1 MALVFFWGCSTP
13 DNSEP
18 PAELT
23 EIQNPETVYQL
34 WSRDSGVGHAFGYFN
49 IRPLIIDNR
58 LFTIDVNGVVSEF
71 DPEKGKILW
80 SYETGLKTLASL
92 EGDQQS
98 LAVTSRDGDLAL
110 FELTDSGLR
119 LLWKVNVKSEIRTRA
134 VSAGNQIFVRSVDG
148 RLTALDKSN
157 GAVLWSVNS
166 RVPALSLTGS
176 SHPMVHDDLVISG
189 FDDGKLVAFEIDT
202 GAMVWEAVVTRP
214 TGRSEIERLVDLDGQ
229 FVIRDGVIYVS
240 SYQGDLAA
248 VTVESGQVI
257 WSRKFSSFKAL
268 DIDESSLYLTDD
280 RSHIWSVDRRTGSAL
295 WKQDVLNARKVTAPK
310 LIGDKLVVAD
320 LEGYVHWFE
329 KQDGK
334 LVSRIDTTTIRY
346 LSQPA
351 TLGSMLIVQDSLGQ
365 LTALTQH
372 R

>member
-1 MALVFFWGCSTP
+1 MALVTFFGCSTP

-23 EIQNPETVYQL
+23 DIQNPEPVYQL

-49 IRPLIIDNR
+49 IRPLVIDNR
-58 LFTIDVNGVVSEF
+58 LLTIDVNGVVSEF

-92 EGDQQS
+92 EGDRRS
-98 LAVTSRDGDLAL
+98 LVVTSSDGNLAL
-110 FELTDSGLR
+110 FELGDSSLR
-119 LLWKVNVKSEIRTRA
+119 LLWKVNIKSEIRARA
-134 VSAGNQIFVRSVDG
+134 VASGNRVFVRSVDG

-157 GAVLWSVNS
+157 GAVLWSANS

-176 SHPMVHDDLVISG
+176 SHPMVYDDLVISG
-189 FDDGKLVAFEIDT
+189 FDDGKLVAFEVDT

-248 VTVESGQVI
+248 VAAESGQVI
-257 WSRKFSSFKAL
+257 WSRKFSSFKAM
-268 DIDESSLYLTDD
+268 DIDENSLYLTDD

-295 WKQDVLNARKVTAPK
+295 WKQDVLNARKVTGPK
-310 LIGDKLVVAD
+310 LLADKLVVAD

-329 KQDGK
+329 KQDGN
-334 LVSRIDTTTIRY
+334 LVSRVDTTTIRY
-346 LSQPA
+346 LSQPV
-351 TLGSMLIVQDSLGQ
+351 TLGSTLFVQDSLGQ
-365 LTALTQH
+365 LTALTQK